1 MTFSPKEVTIAPLD
15 SGGLLEVARTRS
27 AENFQT
33 GVSGMDKQKILG
45 IAVLLVG
52 AIGVAHAEIPTAT
65 GTLVGCYK
73 SNQGGLRLVDDA
85 GQCNPSEKSVT
96 WNVVG
101 PMGPQGPA
109 GLQGVQGPVGPQ
121 GPAGR
126 TGEQGPVGDPGPQGV
141 PGQQGPEGPAGPQGP
156 AGNTANVSF
165 NTSSNQVFADQLKDC
180 CSNFL
185 GIGCGDEFA
194 DVSASCPDGQAVVNC
209 LVSGASDGPRIEGNG
224 CVATFAKDCTLS
236 FSKTITAVCGY
247 VH

>member
-1 MTFSPKEVTIAPLD
+1 
-15 SGGLLEVARTRS
+15 
-27 AENFQT
+27 
-33 GVSGMDKQKILG
+33 MDQRQIIV
-45 IAVLLVG
+45 IAVLMIGV
-52 AIGVAHAEIPTAT
+52 IGVAHAEIPTAT

-73 SNQGGLRLVDDA
+73 SNGGSLRLVDDA
-85 GQCNPSEKSVT
+85 SQCNPSEQSVT

-109 GLQGVQGPVGPQ
+109 GPQGVQGPVGSQ
-121 GPAGR
+121 GPV
-126 TGEQGPVGDPGPQGV
+126 GEQGPLGDPGPQGV
-141 PGQQGPEGPAGPQGP
+141 PGQQGPVGPAGPQGP
-156 AGNTANVSF
+156 AGNTANVTF
-165 NTSSNQVFADQLKDC
+165 NTSSNQVYGDQLKDC

-209 LVSGASDGPRIEGNG
+209 LVSGASAGPSIQGNG

-247 VH
+247 IQ